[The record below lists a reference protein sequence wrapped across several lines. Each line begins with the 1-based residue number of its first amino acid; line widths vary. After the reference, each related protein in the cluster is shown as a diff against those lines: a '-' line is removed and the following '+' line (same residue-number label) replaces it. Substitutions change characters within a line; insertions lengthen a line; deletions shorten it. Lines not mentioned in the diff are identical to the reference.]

1 MNVESIWGDEAPEL
15 INEVN
20 SLTTEGIMMRTS
32 AIEAEVRTIKA
43 DLMNL
48 NRVMSGHASQTK
60 DNNDKIQLHKQLP
73 YLVANV
79 VESLE
84 LEDET
89 GEESGAATDVD
100 MQRTGKSM
108 VIKTS
113 TRQTIFLP
121 VIGLV
126 PADELRPNDLV
137 GVNKDTYLVLDKLPP
152 EYDSRVK
159 AMEVDEKPTE
169 DYSDI
174 GGLDKQIQELV
185 EAIVLPMTHKERFD
199 AIGIKPPKGVLLHGP
214 PGRGR
219 LSWREPA
226 LQRRRRRFSSWR
238 GRSSCRC
245 SSATAPRW

>member
-113 TRQTIFLP
+113 TRQ
-121 VIGLV
+121 
-126 PADELRPNDLV
+126 V
-137 GVNKDTYLVLDKLPP
+137 GT
-152 EYDSRVK
+152 
-159 AMEVDEKPTE
+159 
-169 DYSDI
+169 
-174 GGLDKQIQELV
+174 
-185 EAIVLPMTHKERFD
+185 
-199 AIGIKPPKGVLLHGP
+199 
-214 PGRGR
+214 
-219 LSWREPA
+219 
-226 LQRRRRRFSSWR
+226 
-238 GRSSCRC
+238 
-245 SSATAPRW
+245 